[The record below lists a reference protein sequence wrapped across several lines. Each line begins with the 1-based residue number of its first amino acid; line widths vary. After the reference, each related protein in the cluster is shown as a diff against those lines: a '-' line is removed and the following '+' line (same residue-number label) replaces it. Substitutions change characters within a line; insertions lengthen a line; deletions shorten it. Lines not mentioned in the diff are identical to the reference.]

1 MWGGDFN
8 QVSTSRATCAA
19 TKQHGLA
26 VTSGLPLR
34 PTCYMS
40 VIFARIDHLL
50 AKGCSANS
58 TKIPTCLVTHRISR
72 IPCYHVLV
80 VALDYLGIT
89 KPTVSYLMGVW
100 SLSWLIAIALSWAWL
115 PVVFVFLILSVFLLA
130 SKSVQVGAEG
140 VGLGPLARGVLAYRR
155 PWRWQH
161 RNWACERGVG
171 SSLVP

>member
-1 MWGGDFN
+1 M
-8 QVSTSRATCAA
+8 STSRATCAA

-26 VTSGLPLR
+26 VTSGLPQR

-89 KPTVSYLMGVW
+89 KPTVSYLVGVW

-115 PVVFVFLILSVFLLA
+115 PVVFVFLILS
-130 SKSVQVGAEG
+130 SCS
-140 VGLGPLARGVLAYRR
+140 
-155 PWRWQH
+155 H
-161 RNWACERGVG
+161 RNRCKWALREWGSDHLPVVCSLTVDHGAGSTETGHVSGV
-171 SSLVP
+171 